1 MDSETYSHYLT
12 NSESFLNDA
21 ESLTTDAKK
30 LIFKPSKRASP
41 IVVVTLTTDKSPKW
55 DRSRNDCHLSLL
67 NITTISTTQSNVI
80 IEMTTKEDDEDEDE
94 DDDND
99 DDDNDDDDA
108 EDTNAFN
115 LEAIRNDNEK
125 EPSFPLLDIL
135 KQNKNNKMNEEISSD
150 VGYLLNLLNETNIC
164 DNKFELIYNNQTI
177 NGKNQITK
185 EETQEQPNIIIN
197 KQSEYKKYL
206 TLVMIDPDAPSSD
219 NPITGP
225 FIHWILASFNHIHG
239 EDGQNICKYMGPGP
253 RSGTGKHRYIFLLY
267 ESDAQIKEDYIL
279 DTIPQRRKFP
289 LKKFVGDNHLTLI
302 SLTFFNIYA

>member
-1 MDSETYSHYLT
+1 MMLPNLKALLSRIHSRHLDSFEYLDLS
-12 NSESFLNDA
+12 NYQLR
-21 ESLTTDAKK
+21 
-30 LIFKPSKRASP
+30 P
-41 IVVVTLTTDKSPKW
+41 VVVTLTTDKSPKW

-67 NITTISTTQSNVI
+67 NITTISTTQSNII

-94 DDDND
+94 DDD
-99 DDDNDDDDA
+99 DDDDA

-125 EPSFPLLDIL
+125 EPSFPLINIL
-135 KQNKNNKMNEEISSD
+135 QQNKNNKMNEEISSD

-164 DNKFELIYNNQTI
+164 DNKFEIIYNNQTI

-289 LKKFVGDNHLTLI
+289 LKKFVDDNHLTLI